1 MEEAEKPKVSEQDEE
16 SPEIFAYDSDG
27 EVSRIYGTFEGNVT
41 LGVSLYI
48 EPNESTDPEKL
59 KFKVKELSITSK
71 LLSMKLEFE
80 NPAYVSSQSQSEK
93 DVLVINLNDFRDQ
106 DDKLIVDS
114 QVIKKELPN

>member
-1 MEEAEKPKVSEQDEE
+1 MEEVEKPIVSEQDKE

-27 EVSRIYGTFEGNVT
+27 EVSCIYGTFEGNVT

-48 EPNESTDPEKL
+48 EPNESADPEKL

-80 NPAYVSSQSQSEK
+80 NPAYVSSQSEK
-93 DVLVINLNDFRDQ
+93 DVLVINLNDLRDQ
-106 DDKLIVDS
+106 DG
-114 QVIKKELPN
+114 